1 MSDVVLAEGIYIK
14 RSKGN
19 FGTGGTSRQAVMETL
34 WFPLSSTNGYVELY
48 PVMDNLKS
56 VLRIKERISVELFE
70 KEYSVKD
77 DSREIYLEL
86 KKTIR

>member
-1 MSDVVLAEGIYIK
+1 MSDVVLDEVIYVK

-19 FGTGGTSRQAVMETL
+19 FGTGGTSRQSIMETL
-34 WFPLSSTNGYVELY
+34 WFPLSAANGYVELF
-48 PVMDNLKS
+48 PVMDNMKS

-77 DSREIYLEL
+77 DSREIYLAL